1 MHCGL
6 ANVKQLHRDPKQYAN
21 VSATAAD
28 VETTLTLPASPRLI
42 LLGGT
47 GQVTTGR
54 RWMITLEGRVISEG
68 ITPTFLTG
76 LAAVFA
82 IYYVFNL
89 QYQEEVS
96 CTLEFI
102 QRRFIGINPE
112 RGTKAIRGK
121 VVSKKTAV
129 IVQKKSATR
138 GAGTFTGRAGRTE
151 KVKLRG
157 GRANGKQGS
166 GRIDEEA
173 TVRRGSTVEAL
184 LHGDLLYGCKTLIDG
199 SVEGIPDYCNAL
211 KFLSFAPLACSYQ
224 GQCAS
229 ESDTL
234 RTIGRRTPSLQLL
247 SADQIPGSLGIETR
261 CA

>member
-1 MHCGL
+1 MNGTSYSGNTGKERNKDQQGVGHL
-6 ANVKQLHRDPKQYAN
+6 YLNQK
-21 VSATAAD
+21 
-28 VETTLTLPASPRLI
+28 I
-42 LLGGT
+42 LLSGVNQLDEGSVIGCCLPSLPGG
-47 GQVTTGR
+47 
-54 RWMITLEGRVISEG
+54 
-68 ITPTFLTG
+68 
-76 LAAVFA
+76 
-82 IYYVFNL
+82 YVDWP
-89 QYQEEVS
+89 V
-96 CTLEFI
+96 
-102 QRRFIGINPE
+102 
-112 RGTKAIRGK
+112 
-121 VVSKKTAV
+121 
-129 IVQKKSATR
+129 R

-184 LHGDLLYGCKTLIDG
+184 LHGDLLYGCQTLIDG
-199 SVEGIPDYCNAL
+199 SVEGSIATLPSSCLLQRSQVPDYCNAL

-247 SADQIPGSLGIETR
+247 SADQIPGLLSIETR

>member
-1 MHCGL
+1 
-6 ANVKQLHRDPKQYAN
+6 
-21 VSATAAD
+21 
-28 VETTLTLPASPRLI
+28 
-42 LLGGT
+42 
-47 GQVTTGR
+47 
-54 RWMITLEGRVISEG
+54 MITLEGRVISEG

-76 LAAVFA
+76 LVAVFA
-82 IYYVFNL
+82 IYYIFNL
-89 QYQEEVS
+89 QYQEEAA

-112 RGTKAIRGK
+112 RGTKAILGK

-129 IVQKKSATR
+129 IVQKKLTLPHYATRHFVATLRGTRTSKVWSSLPEPEDSSFYQNCPHPPRIFLKGLRGLAGGCLKR
-138 GAGTFTGRAGRTE
+138 GAGTFTGRTE

-166 GRIDEEA
+166 GWIDEEA
-173 TVRRGSTVEAL
+173 TARRGSTVEAL
-184 LHGDLLYGCKTLIDG
+184 LHGDLLYGCQTLIDG
-199 SVEGIPDYCNAL
+199 S
-211 KFLSFAPLACSYQ
+211 

-247 SADQIPGSLGIETR
+247 SADQIPGSLSIETR